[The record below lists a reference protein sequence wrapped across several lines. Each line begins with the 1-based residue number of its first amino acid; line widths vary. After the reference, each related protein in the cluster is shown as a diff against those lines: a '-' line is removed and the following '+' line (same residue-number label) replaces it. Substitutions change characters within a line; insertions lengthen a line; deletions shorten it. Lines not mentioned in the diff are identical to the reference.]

1 MIVPAALRPITLTE
15 ERQPYMQDTLHH
27 DTLYRSTLYAA
38 DALLSPGI
46 HNASGPQGFG
56 EEGPREKLLARGA
69 SSLSDAELLA
79 VLLQTGTRDLNCVA
93 LAKLLIN
100 ALGSLGAVL
109 SAPFHQIG
117 QQPGIGTAK
126 FSLLQAAGEASRRA
140 ARAQLPAGQPLPS
153 PLALA
158 PWLRTHLSG
167 RPYEVFGAAFL
178 DRRLRLI
185 RIEELFRGSL
195 SETSVY
201 PREIV
206 SRALQLN
213 ASRLVIFHNHP
224 SGMDEPSQADR
235 QLTVRLR
242 QLLQQLEID
251 LWAHLLVAGDSVTE
265 FECVR

>member
-1 MIVPAALRPITLTE
+1 
-15 ERQPYMQDTLHH
+15 MQDTLHH

-100 ALGSLGAVL
+100 ELGSLGAVL

>member
-1 MIVPAALRPITLTE
+1 MHSSLF
-15 ERQPYMQDTLHH
+15 
-27 DTLYRSTLYAA
+27 RSTLFATDGVA
-38 DALLSPGI
+38 SQPAL
-46 HNASGPQGFG
+46 NAPGPQGFM
-56 EEGPREKLLARGA
+56 EEGPREKLLARGVN
-69 SSLSDAELLA
+69 SLSDAELLA
-79 VLLQTGTRDLNCVA
+79 VLLQTGTRDINCVT

-100 ALGSLGAVL
+100 ELGSLSAVL
-109 SAPFHQIG
+109 SAPLNQIG

-126 FSLLQAAGEASRRA
+126 FSLLQAAGEVSRRA

-235 QLTVRLR
+235 QLTIRLR

-251 LWAHLLVAGDSVTE
+251 LWAHLLVAGDSVRE

>member
-1 MIVPAALRPITLTE
+1 MTHIPPVRSRFFATDANAPGHVDGRSSTITF
-15 ERQPYMQDTLHH
+15 
-27 DTLYRSTLYAA
+27 STAGLA
-38 DALLSPGI
+38 
-46 HNASGPQGFG
+46 GFG
-56 EEGPREKLLARGA
+56 DERPREKLLARGVN
-69 SSLSDAELLA
+69 SLSDAELLA
-79 VLLQTGTRDLNCVA
+79 VLLQTGTRDLHCMA
-93 LAKLLIN
+93 LARLLIN
-100 ALGSLGAVL
+100 ELGSLSAVL
-109 SAPFHQIG
+109 TAPLTQIA
-117 QQPGIGTAK
+117 QHPGMGTAK
-126 FSLLQAAGEASRRA
+126 FSLLQAAGEVSRRA
-140 ARAQLPAGQPLPS
+140 ASAQLPTGQPLPS

-158 PWLRTHLSG
+158 PWLRAHLSG

-213 ASRLVIFHNHP
+213 ASRLVVFHNHP
-224 SGMDEPSQADR
+224 SGMAEPSQADR
-235 QLTVRLR
+235 QLTIRLR

-265 FECVR
+265 FECGY

>member
-1 MIVPAALRPITLTE
+1 MTHHPVLYSRLSVTETTSITDLGD
-15 ERQPYMQDTLHH
+15 ER
-27 DTLYRSTLYAA
+27 
-38 DALLSPGI
+38 
-46 HNASGPQGFG
+46 
-56 EEGPREKLLARGA
+56 PREKLLARGVN
-69 SSLSDAELLA
+69 SLSDAELLA
-79 VLLQTGTRDLNCVA
+79 VLLQTGTRDINCLT
-93 LAKLLIN
+93 LAKHLLSE
-100 ALGSLGAVL
+100 LGSLAAVL
-109 SAPFHQIG
+109 SAPLTQVVR
-117 QQPGIGTAK
+117 QPGIGTAK

-140 ARAQLPAGQPLPS
+140 ARAQFPTGQPIPS

-167 RPYEVFGAAFL
+167 RPHEVFGAAFL

-224 SGMDEPSQADR
+224 SGLAEPSQADR
-235 QLTVRLR
+235 QLTIRLR

-251 LWAHLLVAGDSVTE
+251 LWAHLLVAGESVTE
-265 FECVR
+265 LECMY